1 MSLVQALTY
10 VRITPSDKEALPT
23 GVCWGGPRELLQGPS
38 AVAAYYNFL
47 ASHSFSVCLPF
58 RLRAIGAPLSGVHKS
73 LDGTGASA
81 GAELGGAPS
90 LSIWGSQGSFSLS
103 ALYSIELF
111 FSHSP
116 HYRPLHSV
124 CIPFLQSPIAG
135 PEAGPAVGSQAE
147 AWSPLTK
154 NEEKILQ
161 EASEDAFPFNY
172 EIILKYELQLL
183 ALLLLALLP
192 RLPLAV
198 LSVICSPCLQC
209 VSLKTTDS
217 EASSRKTKCVLEY
230 SDCSCFHS
238 VSLDHRWSA
247 AEGLRLLAL

>member
-1 MSLVQALTY
+1 MQALTY
-10 VRITPSDKEALPT
+10 GRITPSDKEALPT

-58 RLRAIGAPLSGVHKS
+58 RLRAIGTPFAGLHKA

-81 GAELGGAPS
+81 GAEPGGAP
-90 LSIWGSQGSFSLS
+90 LRSIGGCQGSFSLN

-135 PEAGPAVGSQAE
+135 PEGGTAVGAQAE

-154 NEEKILQ
+154 SEEKILQ

-172 EIILKYELQLL
+172 EIILKYELLL
-183 ALLLLALLP
+183 LGLLLLALLP

-198 LSVICSPCLQC
+198 HSIFCSPCLQC

-217 EASSRKTKCVLEY
+217 GASSRKTKGVLDY
-230 SDCSCFHS
+230 SDCSYFRS
-238 VSLDHRWSA
+238 ISLDDRWSA
-247 AEGLRLLAL
+247 AEGLRLRAL